1 MEKKTFENL
10 DTIYLINSMVS
21 MTPGS
26 FWPKR
31 EYLREIETIFENTL
45 AYE

>member
-1 MEKKTFENL
+1 
-10 DTIYLINSMVS
+10 MVS

-45 AYE
+45 AYCMNKGHRCVRIKKKGC